1 MSHNLYKP
9 SSDTLF
15 ISELDTTQPFTHLFE
30 QVQHRPYAMLFDTSG
45 GDARFGRYNIMVWS
59 PAVIVES
66 KNGNTRVTV
75 TDSNEYT
82 ESTDAPLQVLDS
94 IQRTA
99 FSEIRIDS
107 ALSAEDINA
116 LPFLIGCT
124 GLAGYDLG
132 RYYEVLPE
140 SAKDGYRC
148 PDLAVGLFEQSVIED
163 TVTGKRY
170 FCRLSNAET
179 PDFWHSGA
187 ARHEH
192 APFRLTSNW
201 QSNLSKQSYV
211 SALNR
216 IHDYLL
222 AGDCY
227 QVNMAQR
234 FNATYQG
241 NEWQAYQTLSEANK
255 APFSAFIRLPQST
268 IISIS
273 PERFLSVR
281 NSKVES
287 KPIKGTRPRFDDA
300 SQDKASAEALLNTEK
315 DRSENLMIVDLLRND
330 LSKHCKPGTVEVPAL
345 FALESYEAV
354 HHMVS
359 TVTGE
364 LNDDASPLDLLAG
377 AFPGGSITGA
387 PKIRAMEIID
397 ELEPDRRNV
406 YCGSIFYLGFRQDM
420 DSSILIRTLLAE
432 QGNLYCWAGGGI
444 VVDSQPDEEYQETL
458 DKVSRILPTLER
470 FIR

>member
-9 SSDTLF
+9 SSNTLF
-15 ISELDTTQPFTHLFE
+15 ISEIDTTEPFTQLFE
-30 QVQHRPYAMLFDTSG
+30 RVQHLPYAMLFDTSG
-45 GDARFGRYNIMVWS
+45 GNTAFGRYNIMLWAPSV
-59 PAVIVES
+59 VVES
-66 KNGNTRVTV
+66 RHGKTRVTI
-75 TDSNEYT
+75 SNTGQCT
-82 ESTDAPLQVLDS
+82 ESSEAPLKVLDNL
-94 IQRTA
+94 QRA
-99 FSEIRIDS
+99 
-107 ALSAEDINA
+107 ALSAISIDTNVPTTDIQA
-116 LPFLIGCT
+116 LPFLIGSA

-140 SAKDGYRC
+140 NACDEYVC

-163 TVTGKRY
+163 TATGKRY
-170 FCRLSNAET
+170 FCRLCNIEA
-179 PDFWHSGA
+179 PDFPVVDALDDEAES
-187 ARHEH
+187 
-192 APFRLTSNW
+192 FRLTSNW
-201 QSNLSKQSYV
+201 QSNLTQQQYV
-211 SALNR
+211 SALHQ
-216 IHDYLL
+216 IHEYLL

-234 FNATYQG
+234 FKASYIG
-241 NEWQAYQTLSEANK
+241 NEWQAYQTLSAANK
-255 APFSAFIRLPQST
+255 APFSAFFRLPEST
-268 IISIS
+268 VISIS

-281 NSKVES
+281 EGKVET
-287 KPIKGTRPRFDDA
+287 KPIKGTRPRFVDA
-300 SQDKASAEALLNTEK
+300 KQDKASADALLAAEK
-315 DRSENLMIVDLLRND
+315 DRAENLMIVDLLRND

-397 ELEPDRRNV
+397 ELEPHRRNV

-458 DKVSRILPTLER
+458 DKVSRILPTLKQFMR
-470 FIR
+470 

>member
-9 SSDTLF
+9 SSDTLLV
-15 ISELDTTQPFTHLFE
+15 SELDTEQPFTRLFE
-30 QVQHRPYAMLFDTSG
+30 QVQHLPYAMLFDTSG

-59 PAVIVES
+59 PVVIVES
-66 KNGNTRVTV
+66 KNGQTRVTV
-75 TDSNEYT
+75 TATDEHT

-94 IQRTA
+94 VQRTA
-99 FSEIRIDS
+99 FADIRIES
-107 ALSAEDINA
+107 TLPAADIDA

-140 SAKDGYRC
+140 SAKDSYIC
-148 PDLAVGLFEQSVIED
+148 PDMAVGLFEQSVIED
-163 TVTGKRY
+163 TLTGKRY
-170 FCRLSNAET
+170 FCRLNKAQS
-179 PDFWHSGA
+179 PDFA
-187 ARHEH
+187 ATES
-192 APFRLTSNW
+192 AKTEQTPFTLTSQW
-201 QSNLSKQSYV
+201 QSNLSKENYV
-211 SALNR
+211 TALNR
-216 IHDYLL
+216 IHEYLL

-241 NEWQAYQTLSEANK
+241 DEWQAYRTLSEANK

-281 NSKVES
+281 NGQVET
-287 KPIKGTRPRFDDA
+287 KPIKGTRPRFADEA
-300 SQDKASAEALLNTEK
+300 QDKASAEALLNAEK